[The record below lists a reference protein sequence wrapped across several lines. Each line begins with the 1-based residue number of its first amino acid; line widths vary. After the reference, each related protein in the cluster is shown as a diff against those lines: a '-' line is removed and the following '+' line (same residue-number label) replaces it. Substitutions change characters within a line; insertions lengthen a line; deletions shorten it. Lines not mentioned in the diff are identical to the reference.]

1 MGANI
6 NYENKRNCKR
16 KETKVDRDLLLNG
29 MNLPKFKNKKLFE
42 QAFVHRSYLNEVK
55 VKINSN
61 ERMEFLGDSI
71 ISFVV
76 SDYLYNKYP
85 NFNEGTLTNLR
96 SLLVNTKSLA
106 QVSKELDFG
115 EFLKLSKGE
124 EDSKGRQN
132 QSLLAD
138 SFEAFVGAL
147 FIDQGIKA
155 AADFLAK
162 VLLPK
167 TDALAKNRTLK
178 DPKSL
183 LQEYVQSQKQ
193 SSPIYKVMAES
204 GPAHARIF
212 QVGVYVNNILLGKGE
227 GKSKQEAEEMAAK
240 QALERNTK

>member
-1 MGANI
+1 
-6 NYENKRNCKR
+6 
-16 KETKVDRDLLLNG
+16 
-29 MNLPKFKNKKLFE
+29 MNLPKFINKKLLE

-55 VKINSN
+55 VKVNSN
-61 ERMEFLGDSI
+61 ERLEFLGDSI
-71 ISFVV
+71 ISFIV
-76 SDYLYNKYP
+76 SDYLYKKYP

-106 QVSKELDFG
+106 QISKELDFG
-115 EFLKLSKGE
+115 NFLKLSKGE
-124 EDSKGRQN
+124 EESKGRQN

-147 FIDQGIKA
+147 FIDQGIKVTTE
-155 AADFLAK
+155 FLEK

-167 TDALAKNRTLK
+167 ADSLTKNRTLK

-183 LQEYVQSQKQ
+183 LQEYIQAKKQ
-193 SSPIYKVMAES
+193 SSPIYKVTQES

-212 QVGVYVNNILLGKGE
+212 EVGVYVNNSLLGKGV

-240 QALERNTK
+240 QALERRLK